1 MEILDDLEEETSDN
15 TIGADEDEL
24 LNEAQDIVLSTG
36 RASISFL
43 QRRLNIG
50 FNRAARIMEQLEER
64 KVVGPQG
71 VRGERE
77 VIR

>member
-1 MEILDDLEEETSDN
+1 LDDLEEETSDN